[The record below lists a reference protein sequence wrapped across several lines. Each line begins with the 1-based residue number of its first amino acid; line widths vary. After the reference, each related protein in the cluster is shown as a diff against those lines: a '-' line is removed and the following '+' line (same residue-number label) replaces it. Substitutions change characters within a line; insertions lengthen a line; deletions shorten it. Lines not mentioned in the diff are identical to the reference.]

1 MDGPTPG
8 ATGPAEPFDPFEG
21 VLDGLPV
28 GAVQA
33 GHGTSTDRAWAV
45 FAHLSIV
52 PLAIATPLAVVLW
65 KGDRSPYIGHQAVE
79 ALNFQT
85 TVLLAVLLCT
95 LTAAVT
101 VGLLLLPVVVVGAL
115 GLSVR
120 AAVCAHRGAWHR
132 YPISLRLVS

>member
-1 MDGPTPG
+1 MDGPTP
-8 ATGPAEPFDPFEG
+8 AFDPFEG
-21 VLDGLPV
+21 SLDGLLV
-28 GAVQA
+28 GEVQA
-33 GHGTSTDRAWAV
+33 GHGTSHDRTWAV

-52 PLAIATPLAVVLW
+52 PLGIATPLAVALW
-65 KGDRSPYIGHQAVE
+65 KGERSPYIGHQAVE
-79 ALNFQT
+79 AVNFQT

-95 LTAAVT
+95 LTAAAT
-101 VGLLLLPVVVVGAL
+101 IGLLLLPVVVVGAL

>member
-1 MDGPTPG
+1 MDGATP
-8 ATGPAEPFDPFEG
+8 AFDPFEG
-21 VLDGLPV
+21 SLDGLLV
-28 GAVQA
+28 GEVQA
-33 GHGTSTDRAWAV
+33 GHGTDNDRTWAV
-45 FAHLSIV
+45 LAHLSIV

-65 KGDRSPYIGHQAVE
+65 KGERSAYVGHQAVE

-101 VGLLLLPVVVVGAL
+101 IGLLLLPVVVIGAL

-120 AAVCAHRGAWHR
+120 AAVSAHRGAWHR

>member
-8 ATGPAEPFDPFEG
+8 AAGPVDPFEG

-33 GHGTSTDRAWAV
+33 GHGTSNDRTWAV
-45 FAHLSIV
+45 AAHLSIV
-52 PLAIATPLAVVLW
+52 PLAIASPLAVVLW
-65 KGDRSPYIGHQAVE
+65 KERSPYITHHAVE

-101 VGLLLLPVVVVGAL
+101 IGLLLLPVVVVGAL
-115 GLSVR
+115 GLSLR
-120 AAVCAHRGAWHR
+120 AAACARRGAWHR
-132 YPISLRLVS
+132 YPISLRLVR